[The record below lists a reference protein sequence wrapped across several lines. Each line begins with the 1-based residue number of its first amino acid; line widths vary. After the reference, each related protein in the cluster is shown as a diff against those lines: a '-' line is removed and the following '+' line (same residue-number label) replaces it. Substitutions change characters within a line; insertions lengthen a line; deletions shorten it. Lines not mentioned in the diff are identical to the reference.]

1 MKGGFFPEAFL
12 FTTSTHHRGPG
23 MAAPSLEPPS
33 APSRWGM
40 VMGDRWQV
48 QTHKPIGSH
57 GTGIFTYMETIN
69 LWKWEFW
76 ARWYLGAGNSK
87 FFFLEFSAQQLV
99 EMIFYLTNI
108 FWIGLVQPPTRNCWF
123 VLDKK
128 MLFVLYS
135 QKKGGCFFF
144 LQVLHVLTLRLRIQG
159 RGTAFAKTIE
169 ISRVYWHNLRE
180 TSPRE

>member
-57 GTGIFTYMETIN
+57 GTGNIYLHGNHQFMEVGVLSQMISGCWQ
-69 LWKWEFW
+69 LKV
-76 ARWYLGAGNSK
+76 
-87 FFFLEFSAQQLV
+87 FFLEFSAQQLV

-128 MLFVLYS
+128 MLFALYS

-144 LQVLHVLTLRLRIQG
+144 LQVLHVLTLCLRIQG